1 MKIFILNRALILASL
16 LISLAFFVFHLHLF
30 RESNKVFSNASEFG
44 FEEKQ
49 QVIKLETD
57 ILFNTHPKYGS
68 LNYILSTFNELSV
81 DERIL
86 FLEKSLMYNP
96 NHFESLIS
104 VAELLLHKR
113 HDIKAAKE
121 YLLRAQVIQS
131 NYFKVNLMLAEINIS
146 EHNYEEARKLID
158 SCYHPWYKIQINLLE
173 RMIYRS
179 DYLEQITNSNIS
191 TQDSLSKIDL
201 QLSNSLL
208 NFQDGNYS
216 YSKIAGLIH
225 QCEKLIFQ
233 KLDSVTYH
241 LYLEDQLNCRISQK
255 SDLICRQFGIN
266 GIDRNKFLDILFIE
280 DVRME
285 YDRRKLRYLEISEKE
300 RIEILHSIS
309 DRTSNLVVNLKFE
322 FKELRVPN
330 FTNDIFNWN
339 WYFQSE

>member
-1 MKIFILNRALILASL
+1 MKVVILNRALILASL

-44 FEEKQ
+44 FEKKQ

-68 LNYILSTFNELSV
+68 LNYILSTFNKLSV

-104 VAELLLHKR
+104 VAELLLHKK
-113 HDIKAAKE
+113 HEIKAAKE
-121 YLLRAQVIQS
+121 YLLRAKVIQS

-146 EHNYEEARKLID
+146 EQNYEEARKLID
-158 SCYHPWYKIQINLLE
+158 SCYHPWYKVKINILE

-179 DYLEQITNSNIS
+179 DYLEQITNSNIY
-191 TQDSLSKIDL
+191 TQGSLSNIDL

-208 NFQDGNYS
+208 NYRKGNYN
-216 YSKIAGLIH
+216 YSQLAALIH
-225 QCEKLIFQ
+225 QCEKTIFE
-233 KLDSVTYH
+233 KLDSVSYH
-241 LYLEDQLNCRISQK
+241 LYLEDQLSCRISQK

-266 GIDRNKFLDILFIE
+266 EIDRNKFLNILLIE
-280 DVRME
+280 DVRLE

-300 RIEILHSIS
+300 RIVILNSIS
-309 DRTSNLVVNLKFE
+309 ERTSNLVVNLKLE